1 MAERRCSWCN
11 TRNKVYVEYHDHE
24 WGVTVHDDAKL
35 FEMLLLEAFQPGL
48 SWECVLNKR
57 EAFREAF
64 DGFDYRLIAC
74 YDDAKISALMLN
86 RGIIRN
92 RMKIRAA
99 VANAR
104 VFMKIREEFG
114 SFDAYLWGY
123 TLGRVIRE
131 SGKVTSPLSDAV
143 SADLR
148 RRGMRFMGSVV
159 VQAYLEA
166 VGVVNAHEDGCFI
179 GLASK

>member
-1 MAERRCSWCN
+1 MRRCSWCN
-11 TRNKVYVEYHDHE
+11 LNNALYVEYHDRE
-24 WGVTVHDDAKL
+24 WGVAVHDDAKL

-64 DGFDYRLIAC
+64 DGFDYELIAR
-74 YDDAKISALMLN
+74 YDEARIAALMLN

-92 RMKIRAA
+92 RKKISAA
-99 VANAR
+99 VTNAR

-114 SFDAYLWGY
+114 SFDAYLWGF
-123 TLGRVIRE
+123 TSGRIIRE
-131 SGKVTSPLSDAV
+131 SGKASSPLSDAV

-148 RRGMRFMGSVV
+148 RRGMAFMGSVV
-159 VQAYLEA
+159 VQSYLEA
-166 VGVVNAHEDGCFI
+166 VGVVNAHEEGCFI
-179 GLASK
+179 GLVSR

>member
-1 MAERRCSWCN
+1 MRRCSWCN
-11 TRNKVYVEYHDHE
+11 PDNPLYVEYHDRE
-24 WGVTVHDDAKL
+24 WGVAVHDDAKL

-64 DGFDYRLIAC
+64 DGFDYELIAR
-74 YDDAKISALMLN
+74 YDEARIAALMLN

-92 RMKIRAA
+92 RKKISAA
-99 VANAR
+99 VTNAR

-114 SFDAYLWGY
+114 SFDAYLWGF
-123 TLGRVIRE
+123 TSGRIIKG
-131 SGKVTSPLSDAV
+131 SGKASSPLSDAV

-148 RRGMRFMGSVV
+148 RRGMAFMGSVV
-159 VQAYLEA
+159 VQSYLEA
-166 VGVVNAHEDGCFI
+166 VGVVNAHEEGCFI
-179 GLASK
+179 GSVSR